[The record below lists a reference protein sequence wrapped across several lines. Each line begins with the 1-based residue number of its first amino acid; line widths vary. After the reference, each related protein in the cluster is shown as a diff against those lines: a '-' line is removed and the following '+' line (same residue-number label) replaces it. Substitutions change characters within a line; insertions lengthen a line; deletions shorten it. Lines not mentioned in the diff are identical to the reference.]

1 MLGENLPG
9 LRRSVK
15 GDAVMRENHKST
27 STQSHANPPHGTEWL
42 PTDPPRVAP
51 ALMTASEAAAYLRL
65 TEDGRDIGDALKS
78 LEYLVTTGRVR
89 PCRVGRFNRFTRA
102 ELDRFMHEQTE
113 RYEERRTRPPSGE

>member
-1 MLGENLPG
+1 
-9 LRRSVK
+9 
-15 GDAVMRENHKST
+15 MRETHKPNSA
-27 STQSHANPPHGTEWL
+27 QSHAAALLHGTEWL
-42 PTDPPRVAP
+42 PTEPPRVAP

-113 RYEERRTRPPSGE
+113 RYESRRARPPQDD